1 MRTRTLVS
9 LLGGAMLLQAASQPS
24 FAAENA
30 AEKAVEAAKQ
40 YSGVTLNSAEEAGLL
55 AMLGINING
64 PEWEELTGIAV
75 HVNEI
80 PFEELFTKQMLE
92 HKAGSGAYDVMLVG
106 PSWVAD
112 MARGGAL
119 EPLDPFIEK
128 YGVASEFDDIAPAFK
143 DWMTYD
149 GKTYGLVIDG
159 DVHLLYYRKDIF
171 GDPKNQEEF
180 KAKYGYDLGPPQTW
194 KAFGETCQF
203 ITDKYAPELYG
214 AGLIN
219 TGYMHFFFSERFRTY
234 GGKFFDPE
242 TMKATVN
249 SQAGIDAL
257 TDMVDQLKCQPPGVE
272 TWGFGESLS
281 ALNSGE
287 IAMTISW
294 PPIARWSQGINADEQ
309 ALSWVPES
317 QVVDKIGYA
326 LPPGGHP
333 ELASGFLLAVSP
345 DSKNKEAAYLYI
357 QWLHSKQESLKN
369 VMRPLG
375 LRDPFRLSHY
385 DSPEFRNLWPTA
397 GDYLDILKKGGE
409 QGYADLAILETY
421 KYLGFHGP
429 RRDRRDRRQGSE
441 AGARRTRGRVGRSD
455 RADRCRPPEGGLRQ
469 LGFKA
474 QRLPG
479 ISLP

>member
-1 MRTRTLVS
+1 MRAMTLLSAVGS
-9 LLGGAMLLQAASQPS
+9 ALLLAAQPALSQ
-24 FAAENA
+24 ENA

-40 YSGVTLNSAEEAGLL
+40 YSGVTLNTAEEAGLL

-64 PEWEELTGIAV
+64 PEWEELTGISV
-75 HVNEI
+75 QVNEI

-92 HKAGSGAYDVMLVG
+92 HRAGSGAYDVMLVG

-119 EPLDPFIEK
+119 EPLDAYIEE
-128 YGVASEFDDIAPAFK
+128 YGVAEEFDDIAPAFK

-171 GDPKNQEEF
+171 DDPENKEAF
-180 KAKYGYDLGPPQTW
+180 KAEYGYDLGPPETW
-194 KAFGETCQF
+194 KAFGEICQF
-203 ITDKYAPELYG
+203 ITDKYAPETYG

-219 TGYMHFFFSERFRTY
+219 TGYMHFFFSERLRTY

-242 TMKATVN
+242 TMEATVN

-257 TDMVDQLKCQPPGVE
+257 TDMVNQLDCQPPGVQ

-287 IAMTISW
+287 IAMTITW
-294 PPIARWSQGINADEQ
+294 PPVARWAQGINADEQ

-317 QVVDKIGYA
+317 TVVDKIGYA

-375 LRDPFRLSHY
+375 LRDPFRISHY
-385 DSPEFRNLWPTA
+385 ESEEFRNLWPTA
-397 GDYLDILKKGGE
+397 GEYLDILKVGGE

-421 KYLGFHGP
+421 KYWDSMARAVTAAIGGKDPKQALDELAAEWDGLTEQIGV
-429 RRDRRDRRQGSE
+429 DRQKE
-441 AGARRTRGRVGRSD
+441 AYANWASKPSAYR
-455 RADRCRPPEGGLRQ
+455 E
-469 LGFKA
+469 
-474 QRLPG
+474 
-479 ISLP
+479 

>member
-1 MRTRTLVS
+1 MSARIIFP
-9 LLGGAMLLQAASQPS
+9 LLGAAALIQFAVLPS
-24 FAAENA
+24 AAQENA
-30 AEKAVEAAKQ
+30 ATKAVEAAKAF
-40 YSGVTLNSAEEAGLL
+40 SGVTLNTAEEAGLL

-64 PEWEELTGIAV
+64 PEWEELTGISV

-92 HKAGSGAYDVMLVG
+92 HQAGSGAYDVMLVG

-112 MARGGAL
+112 MARAGAL
-119 EPLDPFIEK
+119 EPLDPYIEK
-128 YGVASEFDDIAPAFK
+128 YGVASEFEDIAPAFK

-171 GDPKNQEEF
+171 SDPKNQEEF

-194 KAFGETCQF
+194 KAFGEICRF
-203 ITDKYAPELYG
+203 ISDKYAPETYG

-219 TGYMHFFFSERFRTY
+219 TGYMHFFFSERLRTY

-249 SQAGIDAL
+249 SPEAVQAL

-272 TWGFGESLS
+272 TWGFGKSLS

-287 IAMTISW
+287 IAMTITW
-294 PPIARWSQGINADEQ
+294 PPVARWAQGINADEQ

-317 QVVDKIGYA
+317 QVIDEIGYA

-375 LRDPFRLSHY
+375 LRDPFRISHY
-385 DSPEFRNLWPTA
+385 ESPEFRNLWPTA
-397 GDYLDILKKGGE
+397 GEYLDILKRGGE

-421 KYLGFHGP
+421 KYWDSMGRAVTAAIGGKDPKQALDDLAAEWNSLTEQIGVERQKEAYANWAAKP
-429 RRDRRDRRQGSE
+429 SAYRD
-441 AGARRTRGRVGRSD
+441 
-455 RADRCRPPEGGLRQ
+455 
-469 LGFKA
+469 
-474 QRLPG
+474 
-479 ISLP
+479 

>member
-1 MRTRTLVS
+1 MTLLSAVGS
-9 LLGGAMLLQAASQPS
+9 ALLLAAQPALSQ
-24 FAAENA
+24 ENA

-40 YSGVTLNSAEEAGLL
+40 YSGVTLNTAEEAGLL

-64 PEWEELTGIAV
+64 PEWEELTGISV
-75 HVNEI
+75 QVNEI

-92 HKAGSGAYDVMLVG
+92 HRAGSGAYDVMLVG

-119 EPLDPFIEK
+119 EPLDAYIEE
-128 YGVASEFDDIAPAFK
+128 YGVAEEFDDIAPAFK

-171 GDPKNQEEF
+171 DDPENKEAF
-180 KAKYGYDLGPPQTW
+180 KAEYGYDLGPPETW
-194 KAFGETCQF
+194 KAFGEICQF
-203 ITDKYAPELYG
+203 ITDKYAPETYG

-219 TGYMHFFFSERFRTY
+219 TGYMHFFFSERLRTY

-242 TMKATVN
+242 TMEATVN

-257 TDMVDQLKCQPPGVE
+257 TDMVNQLDCQPPGVQ

-287 IAMTISW
+287 IAMTITW
-294 PPIARWSQGINADEQ
+294 PPVARWAQGINADEQ

-317 QVVDKIGYA
+317 TVVDKIGYA

-375 LRDPFRLSHY
+375 LRDPFRISHY
-385 DSPEFRNLWPTA
+385 ESEEFRNLWPTA
-397 GDYLDILKKGGE
+397 GEYLDILKVGGE

-421 KYLGFHGP
+421 KYWDSMARAVTAAIGGKDPKQALDELAAEWDGLTEQIGV
-429 RRDRRDRRQGSE
+429 DRQKE
-441 AGARRTRGRVGRSD
+441 AYANWASKPSAYR
-455 RADRCRPPEGGLRQ
+455 E
-469 LGFKA
+469 
-474 QRLPG
+474 
-479 ISLP
+479 

>member
-1 MRTRTLVS
+1 MRAMTLMSAV
-9 LLGGAMLLQAASQPS
+9 GGALLLAAQPALS
-24 FAAENA
+24 EENA
-30 AEKAVEAAKQ
+30 AEKAVDAAKQ
-40 YSGVTLNSAEEAGLL
+40 YSGITLNSAEEAGLM
-55 AMLGINING
+55 AMLGINITG
-64 PEWEELTGIAV
+64 PEWKELTGIGLNV
-75 HVNEI
+75 TEI
-80 PFEELFTKQMLE
+80 PFEELFPKQMLE
-92 HKAGSGAYDVMLVG
+92 HKAGSGAYDIMTIG

-112 MARGGAL
+112 MVRNGAL

-149 GKTYGLVIDG
+149 GKTYALVVDG

-171 GDPKNQEEF
+171 EDPENMEAF
-180 KAKYGYDLGPPQTW
+180 KAEYGYDLAPPQTW
-194 KAFGETCQF
+194 EQFGQICKF

-219 TGYMHFFFSERFRTY
+219 TGYMHFFFSERLRTY

-249 SQAGIDAL
+249 SQEAIDAL
-257 TDMVDQLKCQPPGVE
+257 TDMVDQLDCQPPGVQ

-281 ALNSGE
+281 ALSAGE

-294 PPIARWSQGINADEQ
+294 PPIARWAQGINADEQ

-317 QVVDKIGYA
+317 TVVDKIGYA

-333 ELASGFLLAVSP
+333 ELASGIMLAVSP
-345 DSKNKEAAYLYI
+345 DSKNKDAAYLYI

-375 LRDPFRLSHY
+375 LRDAFRISHY
-385 DSPEFRNLWPTA
+385 EAPEYQALWPTA
-397 GDYLDILKKGGE
+397 PDYLATLRQAGE
-409 QGYADLAILETY
+409 QGYSDLAILETY
-421 KYLGFHGP
+421 KYWDSMGRAVVAAIGGKDPKEALDDLAAEWDGLTEQIGV
-429 RRDRRDRRQGSE
+429 DRQKE
-441 AGARRTRGRVGRSD
+441 AYL
-455 RADRCRPPEGGLRQ
+455 EW
-469 LGFKA
+469 A
-474 QRLPG
+474 QKPSAYRE
-479 ISLP
+479 

>member
-1 MRTRTLVS
+1 MRTKLMMAM
-9 LLGGAMLLQAASQPS
+9 LGAAALLQAGVLPAL
-24 FAAENA
+24 AEDNA
-30 AEKAVEAAKQ
+30 ATKAVEAAKA
-40 YSGVTLNSAEEAGLL
+40 YSGVTLNTAEEAGLL

-64 PEWEELTGIAV
+64 PEWQQLTGIKV
-75 HVNEI
+75 QVNEI

-92 HKAGSGAYDVMLVG
+92 HKAASGAYDVMLVG

-112 MARGGAL
+112 FVRAGAL
-119 EPLDPFIEK
+119 EPLDPYIEK
-128 YGVASEFDDIAPAFK
+128 YGVKAEFDDIAPAFK

-149 GKTYGLVIDG
+149 GKTYGLVVDG

-171 GDPKNQEEF
+171 EDPTNMSEF

-194 KAFGETCQF
+194 KAFGEVCQF
-203 ITDKYAPELYG
+203 ITDKYAPKMYG

-219 TGYMHFFFSERFRTY
+219 TGYMHFFFSERMRTY
-234 GGKFFDPE
+234 GGKFFDAD

-249 SQAGIDAL
+249 GPEAVQAL
-257 TDMVDQLKCQPPGVE
+257 TDMVDQLKCQPPGVQ

-287 IAMTISW
+287 IAMTITW
-294 PPIARWSQGINADEQ
+294 PPVARWAQGINADEQ

-317 QVVDKIGYA
+317 QVIDKIGYA

-333 ELASGFLLAVSP
+333 ELASGFVVSVSP
-345 DSKNKEAAYLYI
+345 NSKNKDAAYLYI

-375 LRDPFRLSHY
+375 LRDPFRISHY
-385 DSPEFRNLWPTA
+385 ESPEFQNLWPGA
-397 GDYLDILKKGGE
+397 KGYLETLKIGGE

-421 KYLGFHGP
+421 KYWDSMARAVTSAIGGKDPKQALDELAAEWDTITQQVGLEQQKAAYANWASKP
-429 RRDRRDRRQGSE
+429 SAYRQ
-441 AGARRTRGRVGRSD
+441 
-455 RADRCRPPEGGLRQ
+455 
-469 LGFKA
+469 
-474 QRLPG
+474 
-479 ISLP
+479 

>member
-1 MRTRTLVS
+1 MSARIIFP
-9 LLGGAMLLQAASQPS
+9 LLGAAALIQFAVLPS
-24 FAAENA
+24 AAQENA
-30 AEKAVEAAKQ
+30 ATKAVEAAKAF
-40 YSGVTLNSAEEAGLL
+40 SGVTLNTAEEAGLL

-64 PEWEELTGIAV
+64 PEWEELTGISV

-92 HKAGSGAYDVMLVG
+92 HQAGSGAYDVMLVG

-112 MARGGAL
+112 MARAGAL
-119 EPLDPFIEK
+119 EPLDPYIEK
-128 YGVASEFDDIAPAFK
+128 YGVASEFEDIAPAFK

-171 GDPKNQEEF
+171 SDPKNQEEF

-194 KAFGETCQF
+194 KAFGEICQF
-203 ITDKYAPELYG
+203 ISDKYAPETYG

-219 TGYMHFFFSERFRTY
+219 TGYMHFFFSERLRTY

-249 SQAGIDAL
+249 SPEAVQAL

-287 IAMTISW
+287 IAMTITW
-294 PPIARWSQGINADEQ
+294 PPVARWAQGINADEQ

-317 QVVDKIGYA
+317 QVIDEIGYA

-375 LRDPFRLSHY
+375 LRDPFRISHY
-385 DSPEFRNLWPTA
+385 ESPEFRNLWPTA
-397 GDYLDILKKGGE
+397 GEYLDILKRGGE

-421 KYLGFHGP
+421 KYWDSMGRAVTAAIGGKDPKQALDDLAAEWNSLTEQIGVERQKEAYANWAAKP
-429 RRDRRDRRQGSE
+429 SAYRD
-441 AGARRTRGRVGRSD
+441 
-455 RADRCRPPEGGLRQ
+455 
-469 LGFKA
+469 
-474 QRLPG
+474 
-479 ISLP
+479 